1 MADFGKIFDG
11 FGPRVYSIEPYENFL
26 QILARDLSHAILEN
40 QFSSDA
46 IIFLP
51 TRRAARQ
58 LAQEFLDA
66 RKEIATILPRIRTL
80 GDIDP
85 EEINLSGLGG
95 YLEFEPHISAQRKV
109 FELAKLVQK
118 RNEIADWSHDA
129 NNAINGAFALADL
142 LDSAELMANGES
154 GPDWSKLD
162 DLVEGELADH
172 WKQSREFLKIITHYW
187 PQRLKELGLC
197 DPANKRRRSIE
208 ILAKSWEESPPD
220 FPVII
225 AGSTGS
231 VPAARELMRVV
242 ASLPKG
248 CVILPGLDKNMPDN
262 EWQKL
267 KEENG
272 HPQRILFDTIN
283 HIGINRKDVKNLY
296 SQCASNENL
305 TFRRR
310 VLNLA
315 LSPKEATASWIN
327 ETKQIGKEGAKKALH
342 QLTLIEAQTEE
353 EEASA
358 IALHMR
364 QMLEEDKSCALISP
378 NQNIAQR
385 VCEKLQKWDI
395 NIDLSS
401 GIPFN
406 KSDLGIFVELV
417 CEFILNPT
425 DPKTI
430 MALLA
435 HPFAKFGMNFVD
447 KKHGMIGIE
456 LALLRGA
463 ARDKSLLALQNRAQ
477 NLRDKDW
484 QYRRAG
490 KEKTLKLID
499 AIIKKFDEI
508 NSIAPQIK
516 TIGEIA
522 KFVSRAMEIIA
533 CDENQK
539 YEYIWGKEA
548 GKTGSAFF
556 GQIIIDGQDFEVKS
570 LNEGF
575 KIIKNLISKNVVRPI
590 GTHPNLAIL
599 GPLEARLLHFDK
611 YILAGLDEGIWP
623 QAAPIDPFLSRPMR
637 ETLGLQSKDLR
648 LGLAAH
654 DFSQLAAK
662 ENVVLTR
669 AARRAGAPSVPSRW
683 LWRLKTLIA
692 GASGIDAQELTIH
705 NCDFDA
711 LEILKATT
719 PEIDVDIVSIIPK
732 PKPPEFS
739 RPKTYSATQIEALIR
754 DPYKIYVNK
763 VLGLM
768 PLDPLGGEISAKERG
783 SAIHKALEIIKDWEK
798 VPENAFEILMGE
810 FKTQLLAFGYDE
822 NMLGIELERLKPSAQ
837 TMVDFQKSRE
847 DSQFKIHVEQYIET
861 QLETKSAV
869 FNLKAT
875 ADRIDIDKNGNAQ
888 IWDYK
893 TGSIATDAQISSLL
907 SPQLPV
913 TAWILENQNEF
924 EIKNVSAFGH
934 IKIGNKNPYEQKY
947 EGKQKD
953 KKLPPLSMDEII
965 EKTDNNLKNL
975 LEKFN
980 QDNQIYLSKPRVEF
994 LYPNQT
1000 WEDLTDRLA
1009 RRIEWADAANG
1020 GDDE

>member
-1 MADFGKIFDG
+1 MADFRKIFDG

-26 QILARDLSHAILEN
+26 QILARDLSNEILEN

-58 LAQEFLDA
+58 LAQEFLEV
-66 RKEIATILPRIRTL
+66 RKESATILPRIRTL

-85 EEINLSGLGG
+85 EEINLKGIGG
-95 YLEFEPHISAQRKV
+95 FLDFEPHISQQRKI

-118 RNEIADWSHDA
+118 RNEIANWSHDA

-142 LDSAELMANGES
+142 LDSAELMASGEG

-162 DLVEGELADH
+162 DLVDGELADH

-187 PQRLKELGLC
+187 PERLNELGLC

-208 ILAKSWEESPPD
+208 ILAKSWEENPPD

-248 CVILPGLDKNMPDN
+248 CVILPGLDKNMPDK

-272 HPQRILFDTIN
+272 HPQRILLDTIN
-283 HIGINRKDVKNLY
+283 HIGIERKNVKNLY
-296 SQCASNENL
+296 SQCADNENL
-305 TFRRR
+305 IMRRR

-327 ETKQIGKEGAKKALH
+327 ENKKIGKDGAQKALH

-353 EEASA
+353 EEANA

-364 QMLEEDKSCALISP
+364 QMLEEEKSCALISP

-385 VCEKLQKWDI
+385 VCEKMQKWGV
-395 NIDLSS
+395 NIDISS

-406 KSDLGIFVELV
+406 KSSLGLFLELV

-425 DPKTI
+425 DPKTL

-435 HPFAKFGMNFVD
+435 HPFAKFGMDFVD
-447 KKHGMIGIE
+447 RKHGIIGLE

-463 ARDKSLLALQNRAQ
+463 ARDKSFDGLLKRAE
-477 NLRDKDW
+477 NLTGKDW

-490 KEKTLKLID
+490 KEKTINLIG
-499 AIIKKFDEI
+499 AIIDKFNEI
-508 NSIAPQIK
+508 NSAKPIENN
-516 TIGEIA
+516 IGEIA
-522 KFVSRAMEIIA
+522 KFISHAMEIIA
-533 CDENQK
+533 SDENK
-539 YEYIWGKEA
+539 KCEYIWGKEA
-548 GKTGSAFF
+548 GNVGASFF
-556 GQIIIDGQDFEVKS
+556 GQIIIDGQDFEVKN

-575 KIIKNLISKNVVRPI
+575 KIIKNLAGKNVVRPI
-590 GTHPNLAIL
+590 GSHLNLAIL
-599 GPLEARLLHFDK
+599 GPLEARLIHFDK

-623 QAAPIDPFLSRPMR
+623 QPAPIDPFLSRPMR

-669 AARRAGAPSVPSRW
+669 AARRSGAPSVPSRW

-692 GASGIDAQELTIH
+692 GSMGIGVEELVIH

-711 LEILKATT
+711 LEIIKQTT
-719 PEIDVDIVSIIPK
+719 PEIDVDINSIIPK

-739 RPKTYSATQIEALIR
+739 RPKTYSATQIETLIR
-754 DPYKIYVNK
+754 DPYKIYVTK

-783 SAIHKALEIIKDWEK
+783 SAIHKAMEIIKDWDN
-798 VPENAFEILMGE
+798 VPQNAFDILMDE

-822 NMLGIELERLKPSAQ
+822 NMLGLELERLKPSAQ
-837 TMVDFQKSRE
+837 LMVDFQKARE
-847 DSQFKIHVEQYIET
+847 DCQFKIHVEKYAQT
-861 QLETKSAV
+861 KLETKSAT
-869 FNLKAT
+869 FTIKAT
-875 ADRIDIDKNGNAQ
+875 SDRIDIKKNGNAE

-893 TGSIATDAQISSLL
+893 TGSIPTDPQISCLFSA
-907 SPQLPV
+907 QLPV
-913 TAWILENQNEF
+913 TAWILENQKEF
-924 EIKNVSAFGH
+924 EIKNISGFGH
-934 IKIGNKNPYEQKY
+934 IKIGNKAPYEQKY

-953 KKLPPLSMDEII
+953 KKLPPLSMNEII
-965 EKTDNNLKNL
+965 EKTDKTLKIL

-980 QDNQIYLSKPRVEF
+980 QENQIYLSKPRVEF
-994 LYPNQT
+994 LHSSQT

-1009 RRIEWADAANG
+1009 RRIEWADAAYG